1 MGYSNIYNVQYY
13 LLYVWSIK
21 FAWLFGTNK
30 SWWLCLWTLHWALI
44 KMLTFAPLTLNYY
57 LWPIIPFMFRHYIQA
72 TKRNDTNYTF
82 YLYSYVQYL
91 LWYIDQG
98 YVTRKNHS
106 QTLVTLLKVVQLV
119 AIIASC
125 IRFLPSSLITSLQ
138 RLLHTSWQTSY
149 QIMHTS
155 CLASCLIFRDAN
167 LC

>member
-1 MGYSNIYNVQYY
+1 MIIESVDPPLSINQNFNICAINVK
-13 LLYVWSIK
+13 LLVMAHHSIYVP
-21 FAWLFGTNK
+21 T
-30 SWWLCLWTLHWALI
+30 
-44 KMLTFAPLTLNYY
+44 
-57 LWPIIPFMFRHYIQA
+57 IISRQHV
-72 TKRNDTNYTF
+72 KRNDTNYTF

-125 IRFLPSSLITSLQ
+125 IKFLPSSLITSLQ
-138 RLLHTSWQTSY
+138 SLLHTSWQTSY